1 MIKFYLYRSKILII
15 LTFILDILLLFFYF
29 TLEPYIFYKKKHI
42 TTPHTFLTLSR
53 NPLKTDCLLNSG
65 VSFCTDDGKSDG
77 DITFYIPLYEGDN
90 LIFVPVV
97 SVDNINFEPDL
108 TKPIYKGNPI
118 PNNEK
123 DSKKAIEKA
132 IVIFKKSE
140 LCVCDLKQIT

>member
-1 MIKFYLYRSKILII
+1 LNYFNIYIRYFIACFLFYIRTIYCVQ
-15 LTFILDILLLFFYF
+15 
-29 TLEPYIFYKKKHI
+29 KKNI

-97 SVDNINFEPDL
+97 SVDNISFEPDL

-132 IVIFKKSE
+132 IIIFKKSE